1 MLKCIVYFNTRDLNL
16 NGDRQYLNIV
26 KITSVINCVIEEWKV

>member
-1 MLKCIVYFNTRDLNL
+1 MLKCIVYFNTIDLNL

-26 KITSVINCVIEEWKV
+26 KMSETKDE